1 MLGVPADADQ
11 GLFQLKLLS
20 GADAPVLGKGPMTI
34 KIYAINL
41 DRSVDRWNAL
51 SRQAQELNLDLIRVP
66 GVDGTIIPPEER
78 VDTDEYF
85 FRRNNGRIFLPGEY
99 GCYRSHLKALSI
111 FLSTGDP
118 LAIIVEDDI
127 QLRSDLV
134 AQADAAF
141 QALPQADVIKLL
153 NHRIVWFKRFATSSL
168 GIDIGRAA
176 HGPQGST
183 ACYAVTRL
191 GAEKLVKRLA
201 RMEYPWDIALERGW
215 ATGIEIYT
223 TRLNMVSIVRHKTT
237 IASRSAYRASKFPW
251 WRRLRTYHVRM
262 LESVRRIDY
271 ALRG

>member
-1 MLGVPADADQ
+1 MN
-11 GLFQLKLLS
+11 
-20 GADAPVLGKGPMTI
+20 I

-41 DRSVDRWNAL
+41 DRSVDRWSAL
-51 SRQAQELNLDLIRVP
+51 SRQAEELNLDLVRVP
-66 GVDGTIIPPEER
+66 GVDDTFVPPEER
-78 VDTDEYF
+78 LDTDEYSF
-85 FRRNNGRIFLPGEY
+85 SRNNGRILLPGEY
-99 GCYRSHLKALSI
+99 GCYRSHLKALSL
-111 FLSTGDP
+111 FLNTGDP

-127 QLRSDLV
+127 QLRPDLV
-134 AQADAAF
+134 AQVDAAF

-153 NHRIVWFKRFATSSL
+153 NHRIVWFKKFATSSL

-191 GAEKLVKRLA
+191 GAEQLTTRLA

-215 ATGIEIYT
+215 ATGIKVYT
-223 TRLNMVSIVRHKTT
+223 TRLNIASIIRQKTT